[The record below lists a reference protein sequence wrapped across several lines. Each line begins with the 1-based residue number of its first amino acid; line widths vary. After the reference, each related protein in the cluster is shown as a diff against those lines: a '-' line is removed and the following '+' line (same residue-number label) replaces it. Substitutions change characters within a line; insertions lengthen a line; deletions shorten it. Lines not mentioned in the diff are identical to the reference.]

1 LLAGQGLPALDNDV
15 NVLRVEFQ
23 TVADALGEFGGGEG
37 RPTAEEGVVDQL
49 AAVQMISRWA
59 GA

>member
-1 LLAGQGLPALDNDV
+1 LPALDNDV